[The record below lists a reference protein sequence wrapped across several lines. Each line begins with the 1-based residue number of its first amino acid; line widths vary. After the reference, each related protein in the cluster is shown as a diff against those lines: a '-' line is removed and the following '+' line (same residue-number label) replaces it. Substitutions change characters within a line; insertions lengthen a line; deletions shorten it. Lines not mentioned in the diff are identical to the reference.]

1 MRTSLFIKS
10 VLAAAAIAAPM
21 LATAES
27 NVQTGAGALTAT
39 AHVDFQITIPKFLF
53 LRVGTG
59 TGSITPAVAFANNAA
74 VDLITWAPTAAQVG
88 SGVLAGTGGDLTGGV
103 ETAIVVANN
112 GNVTLSSTTTGPLSD
127 GAGDTISYATITTTA
142 SANTTGTVLAAPALA
157 NAATTSVTLTAVGKI
172 VQQDAKW
179 AYTYANATTPP
190 AGTYG
195 GINTNGG
202 RVTYTASVP

>member
-1 MRTSLFIKS
+1 MRTSVVGQYL
-10 VLAAAAIAAPM
+10 LAGAALLLPLVASG
-21 LATAES
+21 ES
-27 NVQTGAGALTAT
+27 NFQTGTTALTAT

-59 TGSITPAVAFANNAA
+59 TGTAA
-74 VDLITWAPTAAQVG
+74 GGYATLATIDEITWAPTAAQVG
-88 SGVLAGTGGDLTGGV
+88 TGVLAGTGGDLTAGT
-103 ETAIVVANN
+103 ETAVVVANN

-127 GAGDTISYATITTTA
+127 GAGDTISFTKITTTA
-142 SANTTGTVLAAPALA
+142 THNSTTTTLAPPALA
-157 NAATTSVTLTAVGKI
+157 DGATTTTTLTAVGKV

-179 AYTYANATTPP
+179 AYSYSNNTTPP

-195 GINTNGG
+195 GVNVNAG

>member
-1 MRTSLFIKS
+1 MRTSTVVKGI
-10 VLAAAAIAAPM
+10 LAAAAVAVPM
-21 LATAES
+21 LCNAES
-27 NVQTGAGALTAT
+27 NFQTGTTALTAT

-59 TGSITPAVAFANNAA
+59 TGTAAGGYATLATFFFITS
-74 VDLITWAPTAAQVG
+74 APTAAQVG
-88 SGVLAGTGGDLTGGV
+88 GGTLAGTGGDLNTGT
-103 ETAIVVANN
+103 ETAVVVANN

-127 GAGDTISYATITTTA
+127 AAGDTISFTKITTTA
-142 SANTTGTVLAAPALA
+142 THNSTTTTLAPPALA
-157 NAATTSVTLTAVGKI
+157 DGATTTTTLTAVGKV

-179 AYTYANATTPP
+179 AYSYSNNTTPP

-195 GINTNGG
+195 GVNVNAG

>member
-1 MRTSLFIKS
+1 MRTSTVVKGI
-10 VLAAAAIAAPM
+10 LAAAAVAVPM
-21 LATAES
+21 LCSAES
-27 NVQTGAGALTAT
+27 NFQTGTTALTAT

-59 TGSITPAVAFANNAA
+59 TGTAA
-74 VDLITWAPTAAQVG
+74 GGYATLATIDEITWAPTAAQVG
-88 SGVLAGTGGDLTGGV
+88 GGTLAGTGGDLTGGV
-103 ETAIVVANN
+103 ETAVVVANN

-142 SANTTGTVLAAPALA
+142 THNTTTTTLAPPALA
-157 NAATTSVTLTAVGKI
+157 DGATTTTTLTAVGKV

-179 AYTYANATTPP
+179 AYTYANATSPP

-195 GINTNGG
+195 GVNTNGG
-202 RVTYTASVP
+202 RVTYTASLP

>member
-1 MRTSLFIKS
+1 MRTSVVGQYL
-10 VLAAAAIAAPM
+10 LAGAALLLPLVASG
-21 LATAES
+21 ES
-27 NVQTGAGALTAT
+27 NFQTGTTALTAT

-59 TGSITPAVAFANNAA
+59 TGSASGGYATLATI
-74 VDLITWAPTAAQVG
+74 DEITWAPTAAQVG
-88 SGVLAGTGGDLTGGV
+88 TGVLAGTGGDLAGGT
-103 ETAIVVANN
+103 ETAVVVANN

-127 GAGDTISYATITTTA
+127 GAGDTISFTKITTTA
-142 SANTTGTVLAAPALA
+142 SHNTTTTTLAPPALA
-157 NAATTSVTLTAVGKI
+157 DGATTTTTLTAVGKV

-179 AYTYANATTPP
+179 AYTYSNNTTPP

-195 GINTNGG
+195 GVNVNAG

>member
-127 GAGDTISYATITTTA
+127 GVGDTISYATITTTA